1 MLPTLTV
8 NGTFMREFLSADAPC
23 FALGMIEEGKRQCGL
38 VALRPD
44 KPIPPAVCD
53 GGFRFGHTLRGN
65 ASFEVVQFIFEF
77 YGFGTYNALVNPNN
91 PLARAVVTAMV
102 ESGDYFFALIS
113 DGGATT
119 FRSEIGQGN
128 LTLLKSYLPRIRRS
142 QTTEVQYEKAVASF
156 TRNPDPAGTLL
167 RWVCQDDAEY
177 LNLTEDRL
185 ELSPARSP
193 EGGRAGAGKRRV

>member
-8 NGTFMREFLSADAPC
+8 NGTFMREFVSADAPC
-23 FALGMIEEGKRQCGL
+23 FALGLVEEGKRQCGFL
-38 VALRPD
+38 ALRPD
-44 KPIPPAVCD
+44 KAIPPEVCD

-65 ASFEVVQFIFEF
+65 ASFEVVQFIFQF
-77 YGFGTYNALVNPNN
+77 YRFETYNALVNPNN
-91 PLARAVVTAMV
+91 PLARAILTAMV
-102 ESGDYFFALIS
+102 ESGDYYFALIS

-128 LTLLKSYLPRIRRS
+128 LAVLKSHLPRILHS
-142 QTTEVQYEKAVASF
+142 KTTEAQYEKAVASF

-185 ELSPARSP
+185 ELTPVQVA
-193 EGGRAGAGKRRV
+193 

>member
-1 MLPTLTV
+1 MLPILTV
-8 NGTFMREFLSADAPC
+8 NGTFMHEFLSADAPC
-23 FALGMIEEGKRQCGL
+23 FALGMIEERKRQCGL

-44 KPIPPAVCD
+44 KPIPPEVCD

-65 ASFEVVQFIFEF
+65 ASFEVVQFMFQF
-77 YGFGTYNALVNPNN
+77 YGFGMYNALVNPNN

-119 FRSEIGQGN
+119 FRSEIGEGN
-128 LTLLKSYLPRIRRS
+128 LTLLKSYLPRIRGS
-142 QTTEVQYEKAVASF
+142 TTTEAQYEKEVASF

-185 ELSPARSP
+185 ELTPANGQARN
-193 EGGRAGAGKRRV
+193 